1 MINKNTAL
9 ITGASQR
16 LGKEM
21 AICLAKK
28 GFDLVIHYN
37 KSQAQATQLLQE
49 LKQNYNINGAIIDGD
64 LSDKSSAKKIA
75 NFMFENY
82 PNWNLL
88 INNSSIFNKSKFLDD
103 LDEEFE
109 NNLAIHLTSP
119 LYLSHFFAKNV
130 IAKKIKNAQII
141 NMLDKNI
148 ARTDTAYFYYLLSK
162 KFLAEFTKMLALE
175 IAPHIRVNGIAPGY
189 VALETI
195 VSTEYAEKIITK
207 IPLQKICDIKN
218 IVQTLEFLLENDF
231 INGQILSIDGGASL
245 NHAG

>member
-49 LKQNYNINGAIIDGD
+49 LKQNYKINGAIIDGD

>member
-1 MINKNTAL
+1 
-9 ITGASQR
+9 
-16 LGKEM
+16 
-21 AICLAKK
+21 
-28 GFDLVIHYN
+28 
-37 KSQAQATQLLQE
+37 
-49 LKQNYNINGAIIDGD
+49 
-64 LSDKSSAKKIA
+64 
-75 NFMFENY
+75 MFENY

-148 ARTDTAYFYYLLSK
+148 ARNDTTYFYYLLSK

-175 IAPHIRVNGIAPGY
+175 VAPHIRVNGIAPGY

-195 VSTEYAEKIITK
+195 VSTEYVEKIITK

-218 IVQTLEFLLENDF
+218 IIQTLEFLLENDF

>member
-37 KSQAQATQLLQE
+37 KSQTQATQLLQE
-49 LKQNYNINGAIIDGD
+49 LKQNYNINGATIDGD
-64 LSDKSSAKKIA
+64 LSDKFSTKKIA

-148 ARTDTAYFYYLLSK
+148 ARNDTNYFYYLLSK

-175 IAPHIRVNGIAPGY
+175 VAPHIRVNGISPGY
-189 VALETI
+189 VAFEPTI
-195 VSTEYAEKIITK
+195 STKYAEKLITK
-207 IPLQKICDIKN
+207 IPLQKICNIKN